1 MSNNIILRK
10 PLITDLNQIL
20 DWENDLKI
28 NNHTDVPIF
37 YTPSQVEDFL
47 NSEHDLFSNNQVRYI
62 IEQNKVSVGC
72 IDLYDFN
79 LVNSRAGVGIYIDPN
94 FRNKGFASKSLG
106 ILKSI
111 SVEQYHISTLYADV
125 ISKNTA
131 SIKVFEKLGFIKT
144 GNKKNWIRTQD
155 SFIDVFFYQCFLQSF
170 KL

>member
-1 MSNNIILRK
+1 MSNSIILRK

-28 NNHTDVPIF
+28 NNHTDTPVF
-37 YTPSQVEDFL
+37 YTASQIEDFL
-47 NSEHDLFSNNQVRYI
+47 NSDQDLFLQNQIRYI
-62 IEQNKVSVGC
+62 IEKNSVSVGC

-94 FRNKGFASKSLG
+94 FRNKGYASMSLK
-106 ILKSI
+106 LLMSI
-111 SVEQYHISTLYADV
+111 SIDQYLISTLYAD
-125 ISKNTA
+125 IMSENIA

-155 SFIDVFFYQCFLQSF
+155 TFKDVFFYQCFL
-170 KL
+170 